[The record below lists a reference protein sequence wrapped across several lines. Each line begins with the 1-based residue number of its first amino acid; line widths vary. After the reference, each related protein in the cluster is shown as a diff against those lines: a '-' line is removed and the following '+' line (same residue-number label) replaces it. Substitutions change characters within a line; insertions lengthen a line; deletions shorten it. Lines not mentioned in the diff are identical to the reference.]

1 MTRLDLIEE
10 AIKSLNKR
18 LEKIETELKMSN
30 KSETLKKEDSL
41 IGFKEVKC

>member
-30 KSETLKKEDSL
+30 KSETLKKEDNF